1 MANFLYLPNW
11 TTTDVSIMQVKHSAI
26 GNMYVA
32 VATYSVDLET
42 CPKCGV
48 VGELGRHGTKETEY
62 ADAPVHGKPTVIR
75 VERKRYRCRA
85 CGATSLQPLP
95 DMDENRRMT
104 ARCVEYIGNQALRRT
119 FAQIAEDTGVDERS
133 VRRVAADKI
142 EEFNAGRVTV
152 APRQLGID
160 EVAVLRNPR
169 AIFTDV
175 ENRRVLDLLETRT
188 KQAVARWLQ
197 LLPQKQFVQ
206 VVTIDMWPPYRD
218 AVRAVLPHADVVV
231 DKFHVV
237 RMASLGL
244 DLIRKKTGQAM
255 KVKNRRKLM
264 RSRYLLLRRHKDL
277 TEMQRMDLD
286 GWLKNVPELHGAYWA
301 KERFYDIYDSPDKA
315 AAKAALHHWIK
326 TLPADLAV
334 AFKALLTALGNW
346 EPEILAYWDHRIT
359 NAYTEGANRVLKD
372 ITRIGRGYSFGVT
385 RARILTMQGE
395 PLATFTCDECRGE
408 YSVKLKSRS
417 RRYKGNLCA
426 NCHRIHTD
434 EWFKRHGRST

>member
-1 MANFLYLPNW
+1 MH
-11 TTTDVSIMQVKHSAI
+11 VEHIAI
-26 GNMYVA
+26 GKTYVA
-32 VATYSVDLET
+32 TAAYDTDLET

-48 VGELGRHGTKETEY
+48 VGELYKHGTKETEY
-62 ADAPVHGKPTVIR
+62 VDAPVHGQPTIIR

-95 DMDENRRMT
+95 DMDEKRRMT
-104 ARCVEYIGNQALRRT
+104 SRCVEYIGNQALRRT
-119 FAQIAEDTGVDERS
+119 FADIATDVGIDEKT
-133 VRRVAADKI
+133 VRLI
-142 EEFNAGRVTV
+142 AGEKMEQMDAVRLTV

-160 EVAVLRNPR
+160 EVTVLRNPR
-169 AIFTDV
+169 AIFTDI

-197 LLPQKQFVQ
+197 LIPQREFVQ
-206 VVTIDMWPPYRD
+206 VVTIDMWAPYRD
-218 AVRAVLPHADVVV
+218 AVRAVLPQADVVV

-237 RMASLGL
+237 RMASAAL
-244 DLIRKKTGQAM
+244 DQVRKKAGHEL

-264 RSRYLLLRRHKDL
+264 RSRFLLLRRHGDL
-277 TEMQRMDLD
+277 SEMQRMDLD
-286 GWLKNVPELHGAYWA
+286 GWLKNVPSLHAAYWA
-301 KERFYDIYDSPDKA
+301 KEQFYDIWNSPDKA
-315 AAKAALHHWIK
+315 AAKAALRHWIK
-326 TLPADLAV
+326 TLPPKLTW
-334 AFKALLTALGNW
+334 AFKPLLTAVGNW

-359 NAYTEGANRVLKD
+359 NAYTEAANGVLK
-372 ITRIGRGYSFGVT
+372 RINNAGRGYSFGVM

-395 PLATFTCDECRGE
+395 PAAKFTCDECRGE